1 MDDHQRKAYW
11 TKKKETLKQKSL
23 RHSIDNREIRHKQ
36 LELFEVGSSIS

>member
-1 MDDHQRKAYW
+1 MTIKGKHIGQ
-11 TKKKETLKQKSL
+11 KKKETLKQKSL